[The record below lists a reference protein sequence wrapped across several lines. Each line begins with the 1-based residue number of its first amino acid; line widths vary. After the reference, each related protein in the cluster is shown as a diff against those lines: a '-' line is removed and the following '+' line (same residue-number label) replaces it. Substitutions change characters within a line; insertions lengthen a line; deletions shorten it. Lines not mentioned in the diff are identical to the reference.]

1 MIDWLLEPFRFSFM
15 QTGLAAAILVGITC
29 ATLGAYVVLRR
40 MAFIGDALA
49 HTVLPGLVVAYL
61 GGWSLFGGAL
71 AAGMLTALG
80 IGWVS
85 RRGAVREDT
94 AIGVLFTAMFALGIL
109 LMSRVRSFRDLSH
122 ILFGNVLGVQTADL
136 AQMAA
141 IAAGVLLTLFLLHK
155 ELELTSYEPIYAE
168 VIGLSADRMRMVLLI
183 LLAFTVVACIQIV
196 GVILTSAMLVTP
208 AAAAA
213 LLTNRLPR
221 MMGLAALIATGSS
234 LIGLYASYYADVA
247 SGAAIVL
254 TCTAFF
260 GAAWLIHTLR
270 TRGAAGG

>member
-71 AAGMLTALG
+71 AAGLLTAVS

-122 ILFGNVLGVQTADL
+122 ILFGNVLGVRTTDL
-136 AQMAA
+136 MQMAV

-155 ELELTSYEPIYAE
+155 ELELTSYDPTYAE
-168 VIGLSADRMRMVLLI
+168 VIGLSADRMRMVLLV
-183 LLAFTVVACIQIV
+183 LLAFAVVACIQIV

-221 MMGLAALIATGSS
+221 MMGLAALIAIGSS

-254 TCTAFF
+254 TCTVFF
-260 GAAWLIHTLR
+260 GVAWMIHALQ
-270 TRGAAGG
+270 TRGMAG